1 MLANCEKMV
10 TILPPTTNQWPQN
23 QIDDGKIMEK
33 QGQELLQQHH
43 QQQQQQALKC
53 PRCDSSNT
61 KFCYYNNYSLSQ
73 PRHFCKACKRYW
85 TRGGTLRNVP
95 VGGGYRRNNKRS
107 TSSSNGPTSTTT
119 LIKRPIS
126 TIETATTSNSSSP
139 SSTPSSTSNHM
150 NPMFYGLSSTNN
162 PCDPNLPFSRFNITS
177 RLSTSSGYDLQPQ
190 MNFFGLGFSSGFE
203 NNSYTNGFNTSNNN
217 YDSIFG
223 SSTSASNNTSV
234 MPSVLSSTLLQHK
247 FFDDGLKYGSD
258 AGSNGAFQDLQ
269 FGSKMQNQ
277 MEHIGGF
284 YDPASSIYLN
294 ATSSSAIGVW
304 NDQGANNIGS
314 SVTSLI

>member
-10 TILPPTTNQWPQN
+10 TFPPPTTNQWPQN
-23 QIDDGKIMEK
+23 QIHDGKIMEK

-43 QQQQQQALKC
+43 QQQQQALKC

-107 TSSSNGPTSTTT
+107 SNGPSTTT

-126 TIETATTSNSSSP
+126 TIEIATNST
-139 SSTPSSTSNHM
+139 SSTPSSTSNQM
-150 NPMFYGLSSTNN
+150 NPMVYGLSSTNN
-162 PCDPNLPFSRFNITS
+162 PCHDVNLPFSRFNINS
-177 RLSTSSGYDLQPQ
+177 RLSTSSGYDPQPQ
-190 MNFFGLGFSSGFE
+190 MNFIGLGFSSGFD
-203 NNSYTNGFNTSNNN
+203 NNGYTNGFNTSNNN

-258 AGSNGAFQDLQ
+258 AGSNSGFQDLE

-277 MEHIGGF
+277 MELMGGF
-284 YDPASSIYLN
+284 YDPASSLYLN
-294 ATSSSAIGVW
+294 TTSSSGIGVW
-304 NDQGANNIGS
+304 NDQGANTIGS

>member
-10 TILPPTTNQWPQN
+10 SIPPPTTNQWPQN
-23 QIDDGKIMEK
+23 QIDDAKIMEK
-33 QGQELLQQHH
+33 QGQELLQQH
-43 QQQQQQALKC
+43 QQQALKC

-107 TSSSNGPTSTTT
+107 SSSSCNVSTT
-119 LIKRPIS
+119 IMKRPIS
-126 TIETATTSNSSSP
+126 TIETTTTTTAASSN
-139 SSTPSSTSNHM
+139 SSTPSSNSNHI

-162 PCDPNLPFSRFNITS
+162 PCDVNLPFSRFNINS

-190 MNFFGLGFSSGFE
+190 MNFIGLGFSSGFD
-203 NNSYTNGFNTSNNN
+203 NNGYTTN
-217 YDSIFG
+217 YDSIF
-223 SSTSASNNTSV
+223 SSSASASSNTSV

-258 AGSNGAFQDLQ
+258 ADAGRNSTFQDFE
-269 FGSKMQNQ
+269 FGSKMQNRVDH
-277 MEHIGGF
+277 MGGF
-284 YDPASSIYLN
+284 YDPASSLYLN
-294 ATSSSAIGVW
+294 DQGVW
-304 NDQGANNIGS
+304 NNQGGNNIGS